1 MTGSRTSDLASL
13 ALAAARQA
21 DLEIKAGKY
30 RGPLHGIPTSRDLH
44 VLELVRS
51 DPKRISARGQFVD
64 GASISATHKT

>member
-30 RGPLHGIPTSRDLH
+30 RGPLHGTSRDLH